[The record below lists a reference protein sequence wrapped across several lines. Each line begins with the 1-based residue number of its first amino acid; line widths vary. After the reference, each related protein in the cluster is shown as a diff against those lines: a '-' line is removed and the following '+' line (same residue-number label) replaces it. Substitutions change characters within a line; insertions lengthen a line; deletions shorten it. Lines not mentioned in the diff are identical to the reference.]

1 MRQYF
6 DHERLRVYQA
16 SVEFVAW
23 CHGIVEDQRVTG
35 PLRDQLQRAAT
46 SIPLNIAEGNGKT
59 SRRDRARFLEIARG
73 SSLECAACLDVL
85 VARELLEARQAEG
98 GKEQLNGIV
107 SMLTGLL
114 RNLSVE
120 LGEEDAGYVAE
131 RLNGEHEHESE

>member
-16 SVEFVAW
+16 AVEFVAW
-23 CHGIVEDQRVTG
+23 CHGIVEDECVTG

-59 SRRDRARFLEIARG
+59 SRRDRARFLEVARG

-85 VARELLEARQAEG
+85 VARELLDARQAEA

-120 LGEEDAGYVAE
+120 LGEEDASYCLQ
-131 RLNGEHEHESE
+131 RHNGEHEHESE